1 MSPLSPTNGAL
12 ASRKLSVAP
21 LPSLLDSGPL
31 AILDLPLTSLDTAAD
46 SSLSEVCAGGKTTI
60 IDFWTTKCT
69 NCPAALDKL
78 DSLQVSSSHQNVQII
93 SICCD
98 SCDGAREIIERGAE
112 PRWANL
118 RHYFTPLEWKEKAKA
133 YFGFAQVPFYVV
145 VNPDGATVHSKG
157 NASKVDLAA
166 VPGAVRPPALIE
178 DPAADKENEVEVA
191 PIVEKLAISEP
202 EAPRAFIMDEDF

>member
-1 MSPLSPTNGAL
+1 VSGRPAGRTGRGRRQSLGRRL
-12 ASRKLSVAP
+12 AP
-21 LPSLLDSGPL
+21 LPAPQPPPRPTPQSLTRPL
-31 AILDLPLTSLDTAAD
+31 PSRRPAS
-46 SSLSEVCAGGKTTI
+46 
-60 IDFWTTKCT
+60 DFWTTKCT